1 MPSPARGRHRAVAAP
16 SSDISSSFLQS
27 ARPYLAAAARP
38 VAKAGAV
45 AVVSGGL
52 LASLGLQAFAA
63 DTPSAVTPAAAAR
76 VTTAVAA
83 WTPTA
88 PVQQDVSI
96 TAGAAFRHTSA
107 AQARAAERARVAA
120 RAKAAAAAAAAA
132 AKARAD
138 AAAKLAEAKRAEA
151 KRAEAKR
158 AAAKRTEAKRT
169 AQRRAAARAEARRDE
184 AARERA
190 RSKRVSRSSSRGS
203 SAGENSSSRSI
214 EAGRPGSSSFG
225 AAVMAV
231 AARYEGIDYVYGG
244 TTPAGFDCSGFTSY
258 VLRQVGISL
267 PRTSSQQRGAVRP
280 VSRSEAM
287 PGDLVFRPGH
297 VGIYAGNGMMWHS
310 PQTGKSVMLS
320 EIRNVS
326 MFGRVG

>member
-1 MPSPARGRHRAVAAP
+1 
-16 SSDISSSFLQS
+16 
-27 ARPYLAAAARP
+27 
-38 VAKAGAV
+38 
-45 AVVSGGL
+45 VVSGGL

-107 AQARAAERARVAA
+107 AQVRAAERARVAA
-120 RAKAAAAAAAAA
+120 RAKAVAAAAAAAA

-151 KRAEAKR
+151 KRAEARR
-158 AAAKRTEAKRT
+158 AAAKRAEAKRT

-310 PQTGKSVMLS
+310 PQTGKSVMHS